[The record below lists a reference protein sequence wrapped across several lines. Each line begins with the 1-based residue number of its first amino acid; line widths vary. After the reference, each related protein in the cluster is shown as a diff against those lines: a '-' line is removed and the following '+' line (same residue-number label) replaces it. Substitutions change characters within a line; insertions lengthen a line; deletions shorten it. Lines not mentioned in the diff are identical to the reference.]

1 MHIAPTVLGVTKRSE
16 CVVSS
21 ATKEEA
27 KESKEGQNKYNLL
40 TSTRSHVGQSFFNG
54 QLGRSNCMTACHE
67 HSTINTRETI
77 NKNHAP
83 TSLALHGTPLLKRI

>member
-27 KESKEGQNKYNLL
+27 KEAKEGQNKYNLL
-40 TSTRSHVGQSFFNG
+40 TSISRRSIVFQWTIGSI
-54 QLGRSNCMTACHE
+54 QLHDCLPRAQHDQYKGDNQ
-67 HSTINTRETI
+67 
-77 NKNHAP
+77 
-83 TSLALHGTPLLKRI
+83 